1 MILLDVEANGLY
13 PTKIHCMSW
22 VEVAG
27 DRVIRS
33 TTDYNVMRRLLLSG
47 KAIIG
52 HNIINWDIPQ
62 LERLL
67 GIKVP
72 GRLLDTLAIS
82 YYLYPERPKM
92 KPKRLHGLNSWGETF
107 GIKKPEI
114 EDWDNLPVEVYIN
127 RCEEDVK
134 INLKL
139 WDRSWKI
146 LLELY
151 GNEALAL
158 RLYGYLG
165 FKLSML
171 KKAEENPLMLDNVRL
186 MKAKTL
192 LDQKISLSLR
202 ELETIMPQVPVY
214 VVKKRPAKITKADGS
229 ISALGERWILFCQTY
244 KLDPTAEEY
253 KEVKSYD
260 PPNAGSS
267 AQVKDWLFSLGW
279 EPETFEYRVNTAG
292 IENKIPQV
300 KKKDKSLCPSV
311 IKLMKDH
318 PFIAHLEDLSVL
330 QHRRSILD
338 RFLLDQKN
346 GTLTA
351 KSNGFTN
358 TLRLMHRELVN
369 LPGVEKLEELDFF
382 SNMKDGV
389 HIRGCLRAKSG
400 YELCG
405 SDMSALETMTKLHY
419 MYPYDPEYVETQ
431 LTPDYDPHLD
441 LAEFA
446 GALTHEQVIL
456 HKEKKAD
463 FGQIRHEYKQA
474 NYSCTYMVGPSKM
487 SRTLGVSF
495 NHAKSIIKAFWDKN
509 WAIKTFASSVV
520 IKDVGKK
527 KWAFNPVSHFWHIL
541 RNEKDVF
548 STINQSTGVFCF
560 DTWMKKTIEL
570 GLDTLSGQFHDE
582 QLFQIPLGTR
592 EDADK
597 KLREAIRLT
606 NEELKLNVE
615 LKVDTHFGPT
625 YAHVH

>member
-1 MILLDVEANGLY
+1 MILFDIEADGLY
-13 PTKIHCMSW
+13 PSKIHCMSW
-22 VEVAG
+22 VEVTG

-33 TTDYNVMRRLLLSG
+33 TTDYNVMRKLLLSG
-47 KAIIG
+47 KMMIG
-52 HNIINWDIPQ
+52 HNIVNWDVPQ

-67 GIKVP
+67 NIKVL
-72 GRLLDTLAIS
+72 GKLLDTLGIS

-92 KPKRLHGLNSWGETF
+92 KPKKLHGLASWGETF
-107 GIKKPEI
+107 GVKKPEI
-114 EDWDNLPVEVYIN
+114 TDWENLPVTEYIH

-139 WDRSWKI
+139 WDKSWETLMK
-146 LLELY
+146 LY
-151 GNEALAL
+151 GREDLVL
-158 RLYGYLG
+158 RLYSYLG
-165 FKLSML
+165 FKLAML
-171 KKAEENPLMLDNVRL
+171 KKTEENPLLLDNVRL
-186 MKAKTL
+186 MKVKTL
-192 LDQKISLSLR
+192 LDSKVSISKK
-202 ELETIMPQVPVY
+202 ELEKVLPKTPIY
-214 VVKKRPAKITKADGS
+214 ALKKKPAKMTKAEGG
-229 ISALGERWILFCQTY
+229 ISAIGEKWVLFCQIHN
-244 KLDPTAEEY
+244 LNSNA
-253 KEVKSYD
+253 KEHKYVRKYSE
-260 PPNAGSS
+260 PNAGSS
-267 AQVKDWLFSLGW
+267 AQVKDWLFSQGW
-279 EPETFEYRVNTAG
+279 IPETFEYRINAKGV
-292 IENKIPQV
+292 ENKIPQI

-311 IKLMKDH
+311 IKLVKNC
-318 PFIAHLEDLSVL
+318 PPIAHLEDLSVF
-330 QHRRSILD
+330 QHRRSILAK
-338 RFLLDQKN
+338 FQLDQKN
-346 GTLTA
+346 NTLTA

-369 LPGVEKLEELDFF
+369 LPGVERLEELDLF
-382 SNMKDGV
+382 SNMKDGA
-389 HIRGCLRAKSG
+389 HIRGCLRAKPG

-419 MYPYDPEYVETQ
+419 MYPYDPGYVATQ

-463 FGQIRHEYKQA
+463 FSQIRHEYKQA

-487 SRTLGVSF
+487 SRTLGVPF
-495 NHAKSIIKAFWDKN
+495 VHAKSIIKAFWDKN
-509 WAIKTFASSVV
+509 WAIKTFASAVM
-520 IKDVGKK
+520 IKNVDNN

-570 GLDTLSGQFHDE
+570 GLDTLSAQFHDE
-582 QLFQIPLGTR
+582 QLFQIPIGTK
-592 EDADK
+592 DNADRILK
-597 KLREAIRLT
+597 EAIRLT

-625 YAHVH
+625 YAHCH